1 MAKDL
6 IQNQEIFQVGNVKY
20 KSFNKVFIIAE
31 AGSNFNG
38 QYKRAIELIDIA
50 ASSGCDAVK
59 FQLFTADKIIQKNKP
74 GWKVLKPLELPKSWL
89 TKLLKYAH
97 YKKIFFGVSCF
108 DCDTINYLKKIKI
121 DFLKIAS
128 TEIQDLTLI
137 RKAAK
142 TRIPLIISTGASNI
156 KDIFLAY
163 ETIRL
168 YHQNFSILHAVS
180 IYPAKSHQLNLR
192 MIKSIKTTFGTNTGY
207 SDHSLSPLI
216 PCIATTLGA
225 SVIEKHITYDKFAKG
240 PDHFFALEK
249 KELSMM
255 VKGIRESEVAL
266 GNNLK
271 QPVIRNER
279 SKGLARRIVSK
290 KIIKKN
296 QLIKRSDL
304 IVKRADN
311 KGIHSED
318 LGKIINL
325 RTTKSIRK
333 DEVIKWHFFK
343 K

>member
-1 MAKDL
+1 MTKNL
-6 IQNQEIFQVGNVKY
+6 IKNQEIFRVGNVKY
-20 KSFNKVFIIAE
+20 KSFDKVFIIAE

-38 QYKRAIELIDIA
+38 EYKRAIELIDIA
-50 ASSGCDAVK
+50 ADSGCDAVK

-74 GWKVLKPLELPKSWL
+74 GWKVLKSLELPKSWL
-89 TKLLKYAH
+89 SNLMKHAH
-97 YKKIFFGVSCF
+97 SKKIFFGVSCF
-108 DCDTINYLKKIKI
+108 DCDTINFLKKIKV

-137 RKAAK
+137 KKAAQTK
-142 TRIPLIISTGASNI
+142 IPLVISTGASNI

-168 YHQNFSILHAVS
+168 YHQNFSILHTVS
-180 IYPAKSHQLNLR
+180 IYPAKNHQLNLR
-192 MIKSIKTTFGTNTGY
+192 MIKSIKITFGTNTGY

-225 SVIEKHITYDKFAKG
+225 SVIEKHITYNKFAKG
-240 PDHFFALEK
+240 PDHFFSLEK
-249 KELSMM
+249 KELSIM

-279 SKGLARRIVSK
+279 KSLARRIVAK
-290 KIIKKN
+290 KSIKKN
-296 QLIKRSDL
+296 QIIKRSDL
-304 IVKRADN
+304 IVKRADHN
-311 KGIHSED
+311 GIHSED
-318 LGKIINL
+318 LEKIINL
-325 RTTKSIRK
+325 RTTKSIKK
-333 DEVIKWHFFK
+333 DGVLKWFFFK